1 MSELNK
7 CRSASSSALTKAYG
21 DIGVLI
27 AEDDHDAVVSERE
40 HLKTMYRRFQR
51 AHIEYH
57 DTLLGESEIQ
67 ASDAYFNDVQQL
79 YASHQTTVKTALNRM
94 QLQPNIKQEAHHE
107 HSFSTLGH
115 LINLPPLELTKFS
128 GDPNE
133 FDNFITT
140 FKEVIGNVVS
150 DPAVKLI
157 RLKSQVTGAAFD
169 SIKMC
174 RTDSGDDGYTR
185 AMKILYDRFGSPYI
199 VCNSVIEQLKHG
211 PDVRSPAEVR
221 TFSDELANAE
231 ITLRNNKMFTE
242 IDTQNN
248 IVEICHRLD
257 RSIRYE
263 WRHKTVRNKQDTGV
277 YLNFSEFVSFVQEQA
292 EVVNDPLYGE
302 NALEDRPTSIKSKKT
317 VSNLLVATE
326 DADNYSRQSSSSP
339 FNSVSTPNIQCL
351 VCSKNHRLYSCY
363 KFRNMPFSE
372 RCAYVNS
379 NNLCTLC
386 LSKDHLLS
394 ECRSSYLCK
403 VNNCGKK
410 HSSSLH
416 AYAVNQTPSTAHCIN
431 SNDKSDV
438 YMPTVPVVINGTF
451 PTFAL
456 LDTGSSTT
464 FCSRRLINQLKL
476 QGANIS
482 FKLRTLNGSKNSCSE
497 VVEFQMSSKDGIQ
510 CLYMNNVLVVDSIPV
525 EYSSISDVSKYNHL
539 KDLTFAHESNADIL
553 IGQDN
558 SAALVPLEVRTGP
571 VGAPFATRTLMG
583 WSLNGCASESV
594 PGHSVT
600 SNFITTNLQDTSEH
614 GYEDSSDIANRKD
627 ALTTSRTCH
636 ELDVSDNL
644 YITFDRLVVLL
655 WLLWFPFYYIMS
667 LYLYICCSYGYVV
680 RHTSLFEASH
690 ASMGGVLSLVYGV
703 SHIVPYCVYTHTVS
717 HPSTTMLSDYD
728 DYTLYFCRNF
738 VNIFLIYPYCLF
750 LLSPHL

>member
-7 CRSASSSALTKAYG
+7 CRSAISITLTKAYG

-40 HLKTMYRRFQR
+40 HLKTIYRRFQK
-51 AHIEYH
+51 AHAEYH
-57 DTLLGESEIQ
+57 DTLLDESEIQ

-79 YASHQTTVKTALNRM
+79 YASHQTTVKTALNCM
-94 QLQPNIKQEAHHE
+94 QLQPNIKQEEHHE
-107 HSFSTLGH
+107 HSFSTLRH

-199 VCNSVIEQLKHG
+199 ICNSVIEQLKHG
-211 PDVRSPAEVR
+211 PDVRCPADLR

-257 RSIRYE
+257 RSLRYE
-263 WRHKTVRNKQDTGV
+263 WRHRTVRNKQDTSV
-277 YLNFSEFVSFVQEQA
+277 YLNFSEFVAFVQEQA

-302 NALEDRPTSIKSKKT
+302 DALEDRPGRGKSKKT
-317 VSNLLVATE
+317 VSSLLVATE
-326 DADNYSRQSSSSP
+326 DADSSSKQFSSSP
-339 FNSVSTPNIQCL
+339 SDSVSTPNIQCL

-372 RCAYVNS
+372 RCTYVNS

-394 ECRSSYLCK
+394 ECRSSYLCR

-416 AYAVNQTPSTAHCIN
+416 AYAVNQTPPIVHCIN
-431 SNDKSDV
+431 SNDKSKV
-438 YMPTVPVVINGTF
+438 YMPTVPVVINGIFHTY
-451 PTFAL
+451 AL

-464 FCSRRLINQLKL
+464 FCSKRLINQLKL
-476 QGANIS
+476 QGTKIS
-482 FKLRTLNGSKNSCSE
+482 YKLRTLNDSKNSCSD
-497 VVEFQMSSKDGIQ
+497 VVEFQMSSEDGTK

-525 EYSSISDVSKYNHL
+525 ENSRISDVSKYNHL
-539 KDLTFAHESNADIL
+539 KDLTFTHESEADIL

-600 SNFITTNLQDTSEH
+600 SNFIIASRQDTSEH

-627 ALTTSRTCH
+627 ALITSSKRS
-636 ELDVSDNL
+636 ELDVSNNL
-644 YITFDRLVVLL
+644 YKKIDRLVVLL
-655 WLLWFPFYYIMS
+655 WLLWFLFYYIMS
-667 LYLYICCSYGYVV
+667 LFLCICCSFGYVV
-680 RHTSLFEASH
+680 RHASLFEALH

-703 SHIVPYCVYTHTVS
+703 SHIVPYCVYTYAVS
-717 HPSTTMLSDYD
+717 YPSTTMLSDYV
-728 DYTLYFCRNF
+728 DYTPYLCRNF
-738 VNIFLIYPYCLF
+738 VNILLFYTYCHF
-750 LLSPHL
+750 LLGPHL

>member
-7 CRSASSSALTKAYG
+7 CRSAISSTLTKAYG

-40 HLKTMYRRFQR
+40 HLKTMYRRFQK
-51 AHIEYH
+51 AHAQYH
-57 DTLLGESEIQ
+57 DTLLDESEIQ

-79 YASHQTTVKTALNRM
+79 YASHQTTVKTALNCM
-94 QLQPNIKQEAHHE
+94 QLQPNIKQEEHHE
-107 HSFSTLGH
+107 HSFSTLRH

-211 PDVRSPAEVR
+211 PDVRSPADLR

-257 RSIRYE
+257 RSLRYE
-263 WRHKTVRNKQDTGV
+263 WRHRTVRNKQDTSV
-277 YLNFSEFVSFVQEQA
+277 YLNFSEFVAFVQEQA

-302 NALEDRPTSIKSKKT
+302 DALEDRPGRVKSKKT
-317 VSNLLVATE
+317 VSSLLVATE
-326 DADNYSRQSSSSP
+326 DADSPSKQYSSSP
-339 FNSVSTPNIQCL
+339 SDSVSTPNIQCL

-372 RCAYVNS
+372 RCTYVNS

-394 ECRSSYLCK
+394 ECRSSYLCR
-403 VNNCGKK
+403 VNNCGKR

-416 AYAVNQTPSTAHCIN
+416 AYAVNQTPPIVHCIN
-431 SNDKSDV
+431 SNDKSNV
-438 YMPTVPVVINGTF
+438 YMPTVPVVINGIFHTY
-451 PTFAL
+451 AL
-456 LDTGSSTT
+456 LDTGSSST
-464 FCSRRLINQLKL
+464 FCSKRLINQLKL
-476 QGANIS
+476 QGTKIS
-482 FKLRTLNGSKNSCSE
+482 YKLRTLNDSKNSCSD
-497 VVEFQMSSKDGIQ
+497 VVEFQMSSEDGTK

-525 EYSSISDVSKYNHL
+525 ENSRISDVSKYNHL
-539 KDLTFAHESNADIL
+539 KDLTFAHESEADIL

-583 WSLNGCASESV
+583 WSLNGCASERV

-600 SNFITTNLQDTSEH
+600 SNFIIASLQDTSEH
-614 GYEDSSDIANRKD
+614 GYEDSSYIANRKD
-627 ALTTSRTCH
+627 ALITSSKRS
-636 ELDVSDNL
+636 ELDVSNNL
-644 YITFDRLVVLL
+644 YKKFDRLVVLL

-667 LYLYICCSYGYVV
+667 LFLCICCSFSYVV
-680 RHTSLFEASH
+680 RYAFLFEAQR
-690 ASMGGVLSLVYGV
+690 ASMGGVLSLIYGV
-703 SHIVPYCVYTHTVS
+703 SHIVPYCVYTYAVS
-717 HPSTTMLSDYD
+717 HPSTTMLSDYV
-728 DYTLYFCRNF
+728 DYTPYLCRNF
-738 VNIFLIYPYCLF
+738 VNILLIYTYCHF
-750 LLSPHL
+750 LLGPHL